1 MRRVGLRAVSTEMP
15 FSDGERIDLHSY
27 IQDACALYV
36 SLHTGSLSGF
46 TELLRFLGTEL
57 LGARSVLSQPSDTV
71 CCMVSL
77 RTQAISVYHRAIM
90 HIFAEELGFS
100 VREVRTGDSRNGR
113 CFDLQ
118 GPRVVLLCMLPM
130 YMLTLQCYDR
140 LMRRRLRSLQGSR
153 QEKFQSRGVL
163 NSFFFTELRQV
174 LRQAM
179 TAVL

>member
-1 MRRVGLRAVSTEMP
+1 MPVELPFDGVPRV
-15 FSDGERIDLHSY
+15 DLQHY
-27 IQDACALYV
+27 VQEACALYV
-36 SLHTGSLSGF
+36 ALHSKTLSGF

-118 GPRVVLLCMLPM
+118 GTRVVLLCMLPM

-163 NSFFFTELRQV
+163 NSFFFAELRQV